1 MRELAEFLVVEMGLR
16 APGQAHELIDNVA
29 DRSINDKRY
38 AINDAKLKALGWSAE
53 RKWDE
58 GIRET
63 IEWYRHLSV
72 FPPLYISFESL
83 YVCLFATSRLHE
95 MLCTPMH
102 ACTPMRYFWPITKT
116 SLVCGAHV
124 EPPGGSLARMARGPA
139 TAPYSCRIQ
148 DFMT

>member
-38 AINDAKLKALGWSAE
+38 AINDAKLKALGWTAE
-53 RKWDE
+53 RKWEE

-72 FPPLYISFESL
+72 FPPISVSFEP
-83 YVCLFATSRLHE
+83 VCLSVCLSVCHDQDVSCLRRSR
-95 MLCTPMH
+95 C
-102 ACTPMRYFWPITKT
+102 
-116 SLVCGAHV
+116 
-124 EPPGGSLARMARGPA
+124 EPPGGSLA
-139 TAPYSCRIQ
+139 
-148 DFMT
+148 